1 MLVLSRQVGE
11 AFRVGDDVE
20 IRILGLSAGT
30 VKVGVAAPRDIA
42 VYRSELA
49 EINREAAEGWT
60 RPELERLAGRLRG
73 EAIPE

>member
-11 AFRVGDDVE
+11 AFRVGDNVE

-60 RPELERLAGRLRG
+60 RSELERLAGRLRG
-73 EAIPE
+73 TKTDG